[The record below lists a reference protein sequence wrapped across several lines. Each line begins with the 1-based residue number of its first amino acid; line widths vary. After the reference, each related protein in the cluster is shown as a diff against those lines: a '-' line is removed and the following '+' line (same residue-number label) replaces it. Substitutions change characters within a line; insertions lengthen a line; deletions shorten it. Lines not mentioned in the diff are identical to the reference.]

1 MDNKYNIN
9 FDEAIKYGRNY
20 VEILKERVNT
30 LQYDHFILRDIQ
42 ESMLRYLENGD
53 YQNYFIELLYFN
65 IYVLVKNNVVETR
78 TTEVLDNYLDNLV
91 EEKEQMLKTVE
102 DYIDF
107 YLKA

>member
-9 FDEAIKYGRNY
+9 FDEAIKCGRKY
-20 VEILKERVNT
+20 VELLKERVNT
-30 LQYDHFILRDIQ
+30 LHYDNFILRDIQ
-42 ESMLRYLENGD
+42 ETMLKYLEEGD

-78 TTEVLDNYLDNLV
+78 TTEVLDNYLDKLE
-91 EEKEQMLKTVE
+91 EEKEETLKTVE

-107 YLKA
+107 YLRV